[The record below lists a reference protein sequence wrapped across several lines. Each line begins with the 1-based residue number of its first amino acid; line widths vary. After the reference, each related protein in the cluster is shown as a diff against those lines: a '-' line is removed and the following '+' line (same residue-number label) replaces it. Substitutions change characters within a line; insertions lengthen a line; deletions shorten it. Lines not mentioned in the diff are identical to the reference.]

1 MDTYPIFSLDLL
13 KSIVVGFRSKRIL
26 FMVEGPY
33 HIYFY
38 LLVYLILELRLVHC
52 KMFKHMYFLAV
63 ILTVVVVSGIFTWS
77 SMRIVK
83 NM

>member
-1 MDTYPIFSLDLL
+1 
-13 KSIVVGFRSKRIL
+13 
-26 FMVEGPY
+26 
-33 HIYFY
+33 
-38 LLVYLILELRLVHC
+38 
-52 KMFKHMYFLAV
+52 MFKHMYFLAV